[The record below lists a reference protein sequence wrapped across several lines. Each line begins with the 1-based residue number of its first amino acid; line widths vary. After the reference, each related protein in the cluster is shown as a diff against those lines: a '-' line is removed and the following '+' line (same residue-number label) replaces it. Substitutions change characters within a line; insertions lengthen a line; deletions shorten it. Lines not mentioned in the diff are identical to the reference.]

1 MFNHMQELFVVGHDF
16 LVCEGPSL
24 DNGLEVLRRYPVE
37 IYQGLAGEE
46 VVLFLFGDDS
56 L

>member
-1 MFNHMQELFVVGHDF
+1 MVGHDF